1 VKTIGCLLALLTLP
15 LHADDLP
22 WPGDPD
28 LPQPFDAAALAT
40 VVSRPPFTRIVAF
53 EDTYLLTGVAY
64 VDGKPL
70 ATLLNKETK
79 QRFVISEEPN
89 AQGWKLLS
97 AVPTSDPKQ
106 ARITLQVDGEAFALA
121 YQEIVPPT
129 ANSRSGD
136 RRREVTP
143 VDIHRLSEAEYTRKD
158 ENGKLYVRGSIYL
171 PTADR
176 DYYYNKMPDAARDK
190 FREIIRNERDRL
202 FKYTPDQRASYVKKV
217 FDKVNAESR

>member
-1 VKTIGCLLALLTLP
+1 MRPLFCLFTLLTFSLR
-15 LHADDLP
+15 ADDVAF
-22 WPGDPD
+22 PGDPD
-28 LPQPFDAAALAT
+28 LPQAFDTSALSAL
-40 VVSRPPFTRIVAF
+40 VHRPPFTRIVAF

-121 YQEIVPPT
+121 YQEIIPPT
-129 ANSRSGD
+129 ASSHSGSRH
-136 RRREVTP
+136 REVTP

-176 DYYYNKMPDAARDK
+176 DFYYNKMPEAARDK

-202 FKYTPDQRASYVKKV
+202 FKYNPDQRASYVKKV

>member
-1 VKTIGCLLALLTLP
+1 MRPLLCLISLLALSLRAEDPVL
-15 LHADDLP
+15 
-22 WPGDPD
+22 PGDPD
-28 LPQPFDAAALAT
+28 LPQPFDTTALAS
-40 VVSRPPFTRIVAF
+40 VVSHPPFTRIVAF

-79 QRFVISEEPN
+79 QRFVVSEEPN
-89 AQGWKLLS
+89 AQGWKLVD
-97 AVPTSDPKQ
+97 APPTTDPKHT
-106 ARITLQVDGEAFALA
+106 RVTLEVGGEAFALT
-121 YQEIVPPT
+121 YQAIIPT
-129 ANSRSGD
+129 PTNPNGRG
-136 RRREVTP
+136 RREVTP

-158 ENGKLYVRGSIYL
+158 ENGKLYVRGSVYL